1 MIAPQT
7 DVYLLNTPLH
17 SDGVNTLTWSSETRQ
32 YNYFYSRRVFTLT
45 NFYYQRKDFA
55 LKVEIPVDELYG
67 KIDYMMYRNNAYTN
81 KWFYAFIDDIVYV
94 NDTTSLIYI
103 RTDEFQTWYFDI
115 QFNPC
120 FVVREHTNDDTIGAN
135 RTDEGLGLGAYIC
148 NKKETMWTATDNP
161 RIAML
166 APVNVNSIEGVV
178 VSGTPIR
185 HTAPRWCTVDYTQF
199 YNATGWTGYIL
210 FKCSNVGTSDEDVR
224 IRYDVYKVATL
235 EEAQQM
241 LITNTPLNKIE
252 ELEMPNLYG
261 VYPSAFPPYSSLATN
276 YYAVSFS
283 ISATQSGGEVT
294 TESYVT
300 YLNHNILGYNFRS
313 GGMTVDTVQRW
324 ISELNRQSLSD
335 DIGALYLIP
344 PRVCGSA
351 ITDSN
356 NTSTKRSKT
365 FTLVR
370 SVNGYVPKNNKLY
383 IYPYTVVKVHN
394 ANDSARVL
402 QPELFSTYGTCVFSY
417 WSSFQPNCN
426 VIGVPNNYA
435 GVAESLEYA
444 INSAK
449 YPLSRGRY
457 NGFQNYLGIHSA
469 ERNIAIASGVI
480 NTAMSAIPFLMGGVG
495 PQNALVNQDP
505 WDWWNS
511 SLAYHRSNALGTH
524 TNVRAIDRGNTQSR
538 GSAASGLVNN
548 ALGLAQ
554 TLAEDNAK
562 QNERFGTIGSID
574 NNNLNAV
581 NAINIYIEQQTIT
594 YDYAKRIDDFFSMYG
609 YKTNQLKTPNITGR
623 LNWNYVQVANANITG
638 AIPNDSMDRI
648 RAMLESGV
656 TFWHNPST
664 YMDYSQAN
672 TIVP

>member
-67 KIDYMMYRNNAYTN
+67 KIDYIMYRNNAYTN

-115 QFNPC
+115 QFNPS

-135 RTDEGLGLGAYIC
+135 RTDEGLGLGAYVT
-148 NKKETMWTATDNP
+148 NKKETMWTATDYP
-161 RIAML
+161 RIGVLM
-166 APVNVNSIEGVV
+166 PVNKNTIEQYSTAGSATIANSPDA
-178 VSGTPIR
+178 S
-185 HTAPRWCTVDYTQF
+185 ANWCVVDYQQF
-199 YNATGWTGYIL
+199 FNATGWTGYVIFDAIQIVDGDTTQTMYQISKVSSATEAQNL
-210 FKCSNVGTSDEDVR
+210 DTENRIGYQVVVPSYVGISFNDLPP
-224 IRYDVYKVATL
+224 VYNGSTWQHSFLLVAT
-235 EEAQQM
+235 Q
-241 LITNTPLNKIE
+241 T
-252 ELEMPNLYG
+252 
-261 VYPSAFPPYSSLATN
+261 
-276 YYAVSFS
+276 
-283 ISATQSGGEVT
+283 GGTVT
-294 TESYVT
+294 TESYAT
-300 YLNHNILGYNFRS
+300 YLSHNVLGYNFMA
-313 GGMTVDTVQRW
+313 G
-324 ISELNRQSLSD
+324 ELNVGQVQEWIDTLNAQSLSD

-344 PRVCGSA
+344 PTSCGVPE
-351 ITDSN
+351 TGTN
-356 NTSTKRSKT
+356 GTVKKKSKT
-365 FTLVR
+365 FTLVNTI
-370 SVNGYVPKNNKLY
+370 NGYTPKNKKLFC
-383 IYPYTVVKVHN
+383 YPFNIVKVHN
-394 ANDSARVL
+394 ASDSSRVL
-402 QPELFSTYGTCVFSY
+402 QPELFYTYGTCGFSF
-417 WSSFQPNCN
+417 WSSFHPNCT
-426 VIGVPNNYA
+426 VIGVPVNYA
-435 GVAESLEYA
+435 GAAEALEYA
-444 INSAK
+444 VNSAK
-449 YPLSRGRY
+449 YPLARARY
-457 NGFQNYLGIHSA
+457 NGFQNYMGIHSA
-469 ERNIAIASGVI
+469 ERNIAIASGVV
-480 NTAMSAIPFLMGGVG
+480 NTAMSAIPFLLGGIG
-495 PQNALVNQDP
+495 AQNPLVQKDP
-505 WDWWNS
+505 WDMWTNS
-511 SLAYHRSNALGTH
+511 LNYNRQYALGRH
-524 TNVRAIDRGNTQSR
+524 SAIRGWDT
-538 GSAASGLVNN
+538 GGTVSAERRTKGLVDN
-548 ALGLAQ
+548 AFRLAN

-672 TIVP
+672 TIVT